1 MSLFQDIP
9 TASLKE
15 VYIDFYHSLVE
26 AVSDEVTCQSLL
38 TQLSSYVTILEE
50 KIAQLISS
58 KATGSSFLKTLG
70 LEEEPHLLVPLV
82 SAMSRV
88 KQLQTLAEK
97 MSALMTDKQGIF
109 FFPLSVNTYT
119 HVVTA
124 GFSLVKNHSLVMEPF
139 LA

>member
-1 MSLFQDIP
+1 MIS
-9 TASLKE
+9 
-15 VYIDFYHSLVE
+15 
-26 AVSDEVTCQSLL
+26 
-38 TQLSSYVTILEE
+38 E

-88 KQLQTLAEK
+88 KQLQTLAEE

-109 FFPLSVNTYT
+109 FFPHSINT

-124 GFSLVKNHSLVMEPF
+124 GVAATCPTQDTASLDDKGVIPF
-139 LA
+139 LCILSDVCLVPYCISVDCIERLFKKI